1 MPTSKTAENRK
12 STRYIRED
20 VKVSVIK
27 PGILGLKETI
37 KCKLIDIS
45 STGIQIS
52 TPEKFGA
59 AYNVTVKLEFDSG
72 KIFNIKSRIVNKRV
86 FNNYLSVHSFPQIKN
101 LLHDK
106 ETSLERLCLYE
117 ADKQISAKFRNLGSS
132 SVKILTPK
140 PLDKKKQHCLIF
152 TLSNE
157 KKHKVWTQISEYKH
171 QTINRYGIQFVKN
184 NDELGDYM
192 VEDMTTLIF
201 Q

>member
-1 MPTSKTAENRK
+1 MPTSKTAEHRK

-20 VKVSVIK
+20 VKVSVVK
-27 PGILGLKETI
+27 PSLLGLKETI
-37 KCKLIDIS
+37 KCKLMDIS
-45 STGIQIS
+45 SSGLQIS

-59 AYNVTVKLEFDSG
+59 AYNVTVNLAFDSG
-72 KIFNIKSRIVNKRV
+72 KIFNIKAKIVNKRV
-86 FNNYLSVHSFPQIKN
+86 INNYLSIHSFPPIKS
-101 LLHDK
+101 LLKDK
-106 ETSLERLCLYE
+106 DISLKRLCLNE
-117 ADKQISAKFRNLGSS
+117 SDKEINAKFRNLGSS

-140 PLDKKKQHCLIF
+140 PLDKKKQYCLIF

-157 KKHKVWTQISEYKH
+157 KKHKAWTQVSEYKH
-171 QTINRYGIQFVKN
+171 QIINHYGIQFEKN